1 MYDYHIHS
9 HHSAD
14 GKQSLREIALGAIQN
29 GLREI
34 CVTSH
39 YDYQFPLGKQF
50 NFVCDLIDYVEDVER
65 YAARY
70 AGQVAI
76 KTGVEIGMQAG
87 REDVYARTRQ
97 DMQGLRFDFILGSIH
112 WMGFAEGNPEHRIE
126 PGVNQAFGYGATAQE
141 VMQKYAAQLLQCA
154 KEFPELDAIGH
165 LTYHS
170 RHNPY
175 PDKQLRYSDA
185 PEQID
190 ALFRYLIA
198 HGKGIEINTSTKST
212 LGFFMPDLDIVR
224 RYAQLGGEIVTI
236 GSDAHTPERIGDQY
250 VDACRMLREA
260 GLKYVCTFTDHVPQ
274 FHTL

>member
-29 GLREI
+29 GVQEVCI
-34 CVTSH
+34 TSH
-39 YDYQFPLGKQF
+39 YDYDFPVGRMF

-65 YAARY
+65 YAKRY
-70 AGQVAI
+70 APKVI
-76 KTGVEIGMQAG
+76 IRTGVEIGMQAG
-87 REDVYARTRQ
+87 REDIYARTRQ

-112 WMGFAEGNPEHRIE
+112 WMGFADGNSKHLIE
-126 PGVNQAFGYGATAQE
+126 PGVNQAFGYGATPSQ
-141 VMQKYAAQLLQCA
+141 VMQKYATQLLQCA
-154 KEFPELDAIGH
+154 KEFPELDVIGH

-175 PDKQLRYSDA
+175 PDKQLRYADA

-190 ALFRYLIA
+190 ALFRYLIT
-198 HGKGIEINTSTKST
+198 HGKGIEINTSSKSS
-212 LGFFMPDLDIVR
+212 LGFFMPDLDIVQ

-236 GSDAHTPERIGDQY
+236 GSDAHTPDRIGDRY
-250 VDACRMLREA
+250 ADACALLRAA
-260 GLKYVCTFTDHVPQ
+260 GLKYVCTFTDHVPA
-274 FHTL
+274 FHTI